1 MKRRSPEYYAEK
13 LKDADDLY
21 KINALLRGQN
31 YQLKKKLDHYV
42 MKWDDLSKSLE
53 EKYKEEIRSLKYQ
66 LESSKKENEKAKEKA
81 KKDIEEISRLRE
93 KIGEKEDK
101 FNELYEKYEKKI
113 SEYEKL
119 IEDMERKIKDLEDKN
134 KKLMS
139 QINKDFT
146 NSSIP
151 SSECQN
157 RKIIS
162 NSRVKSGLS
171 QGGQKGHK
179 GHKRKRYEPDVIA
192 ELDMPEC
199 VRKDPSSYRDTGT
212 YKQRDLVD
220 IRVEVNTLRYISRIY
235 ENIYDHSFVYSAFP
249 EGADNETNY
258 GKGVRAL
265 CLLLNGYGNLPIRKT
280 KEVLEHISDDKIS
293 LSVGAI
299 ASLTKRFSGGCEKE
313 KKQIL
318 SSLYLSPYM
327 HHDAT
332 YLRNKGKQEYVYVAS
347 NGKDV
352 LYQHFEKRN
361 RESLDQTP
369 VKDYQFTLVHD
380 HEKNYFH
387 YGSSHQKCLAHELR
401 YLEDSII
408 NEKDHDWNLKMK
420 ELIRSIIHR
429 FKKEALSP
437 TDIKEI
443 EQEYDEILSLGEAQY
458 EKDPPSKYYTDGYN
472 TYKRFRD
479 YKEEILYFLH
489 HPEIPYTNN
498 EAESRLRKIKR
509 KSRIVGSFRSSESLD
524 AYCDFLSVIETARS
538 NKENIFDLIKEKM

>member
-1 MKRRSPEYYAEK
+1 MRRSPEYYAEK

-21 KINALLRGQN
+21 RINALLRGEN
-31 YQLKKKLDHYV
+31 YQLKKKLDHYE
-42 MKWDDLSKSLE
+42 MKWDDLSRALQRKHE
-53 EKYKEEIRSLKYQ
+53 EEIRSLKYQ

-81 KKDIEEISRLRE
+81 KKDIEEISRLRDV
-93 KIGEKEDK
+93 IGEKEDR

-113 SEYEKL
+113 NEYEKL
-119 IEDMERKIKDLEDKN
+119 IEDMEKKIKDLEDKN

-139 QINKDFT
+139 QISKDFT

-151 SSECQN
+151 SSECKN
-157 RKIIS
+157 RKAIC
-162 NSRVKSGLS
+162 NSREKSGLS
-171 QGGQKGHK
+171 QGGQKGHE
-179 GHKRKRYEPDVIA
+179 GHKRRRYDPDVVI
-192 ELDMPEC
+192 ELDPPDE
-199 VRKDPSSYRDTGT
+199 VRRDPSSYIDTGT

-220 IRVEVNTLRYISRIY
+220 IRVETSTLRYVSRVY
-235 ENIYDHSFVYSAFP
+235 ENLNDHSLVYSPFP

-265 CLLLNGYGNLPIRKT
+265 CLLLNGYGNMPIRKT
-280 KEVLEHISDDKIS
+280 REVLQYISDGKIA
-293 LSVGAI
+293 LSTGTI
-299 ASLTKRFSGGCEKE
+299 ASLTKRFSDKCEEE
-313 KKQIL
+313 KKKIL

-332 YLRNKGKQEYVYVAS
+332 YLRNRGKQEYVYVAS

-361 RESLDQTP
+361 RESLEKTP

-387 YGSSHQKCLAHELR
+387 YGSAHQKCLAHELR

-408 NEKDHDWNLKMK
+408 NEPDHDWNSQMK
-420 ELIRSIIHR
+420 KLLQLTIHR

-443 EQEYDEILSLGEAQY
+443 EQEYDAILLLGEAQY
-458 EKDPPSKYYTDGYN
+458 EKDPPSKYYPDGYN

-479 YKEEILYFLH
+479 YKEEVLYFLY

-498 EAESRLRKIKR
+498 EAESRLRKVKR
-509 KSRIVGSFRSSESLD
+509 KSRTVGSFRSSKSLD

-538 NKENIFDLIKEKM
+538 NNENIFDLIKGKM